1 MGSTGRGSALGWVN
15 VIRAVC
21 LCLLVAACSNNN
33 VSGASSETTTP
44 ATTTP
49 TADQPAITEPGSDTT
64 GQGLNLTVGQL
75 PETLAPLSGSFT
87 KYINVWGINVV
98 GTPNTND
105 TKIIHA
111 ANVMAQ
117 YLDNDAD
124 GNPDNP
130 AVIEAMVANNAT
142 LVMGAT
148 PEELEALPDLEQ
160 MIRFVG
166 EGGQGLY
173 GSETA
178 PAYGFDASLEE
189 IHHLILNTGWAQIFG
204 DQLAQTK
211 GSAIAGAMD
220 LARGGRFDTIPSPY
234 PDGAWFTY
242 DDRTCDYSCMVTEY
256 TYWAHTSL
264 LGGQQ
269 GRSREIGHEWRLE
282 TPAKMVD
289 GDPTATAILQDDRLA
304 LPTVLPDGNYQPS

>member
-1 MGSTGRGSALGWVN
+1 MGQRDPGCLPVSASRRLQQQTMSLAPL
-15 VIRAVC
+15 RK
-21 LCLLVAACSNNN
+21 
-33 VSGASSETTTP
+33 P
-44 ATTTP
+44 P
-49 TADQPAITEPGSDTT
+49 PRQPPPRPPISQLSTEPGSDTT

-256 TYWAHTSL
+256 TL
-264 LGGQQ
+264 LGA
-269 GRSREIGHEWRLE
+269 H
-282 TPAKMVD
+282 
-289 GDPTATAILQDDRLA
+289 
-304 LPTVLPDGNYQPS
+304 QPSRRPTGPLTRNRARMAARNPSQDG